1 MSILNAEV
9 IKIQSVD
16 SLNIITFKSDESE
29 LSMMGL
35 ELLEG
40 VCVGSK
46 VSLFVKPMSVALAKD
61 FSGMISYTN
70 QLSSKIKSI
79 EEGKLLSSVKLL
91 ACGNMIESIITT
103 SSLKNM
109 KLSVGDAVV
118 CLIKANEL
126 SIIEVIK

>member
-79 EEGKLLSSVKLL
+79 EKGKLLSSVKLL

-109 KLSVGDAVV
+109 KLSVGDEVV

>member
-109 KLSVGDAVV
+109 KLSVGDEVV